1 AQASKL
7 STASFSAVDIINTI
21 NRFYAYASQS
31 LFFTKGLTEINALR
45 RTADHKSTLVWSVKS
60 SREALTQVGQSEINA
75 VKLTLRLRA
84 PHNTNVMP
92 EHWLVTSAQVAKEV
106 FPSRFH
112 PLFSPHRLPTPT
124 FGLALSLS
132 ARLSATNSRLFA
144 TLPLPVSTSLPVHI
158 NATWILA
165 QDRRSIRYDAPDA
178 TGQRPLDT
186 LYNEYLLM
194 ELIAPLYVKT
204 LALVLLHHPKL
215 ARQFWPGK
223 AQDGPSRVIATE
235 IHKRMVST
243 KEAVLLSAQ
252 NQPISPSNAIIHL
265 SRKVPMSIRTILTE
279 LQVPNYVPYPYFDTS
294 FLEDWGSLRFDVA
307 KEFSRILR
315 HNAAALKK
323 LWPTRDPTN
332 PAFTFKELLS
342 ATDYLLKERESLE
355 GLPLLLRGDGELVE
369 FQSSGR
375 RKIFASHRSD
385 LARLFDESVIVHL
398 NFSDAAAQGLAKLNL
413 NVADL
418 DPQGMRELLA
428 HEGRAISP
436 ASTKIVSKAELEWH
450 KRLLEFLASPAC
462 PVKLEDVADLPL
474 LPAFGRE
481 LVVSLNH
488 ANGGGVWWRSRYEDR
503 NLTAILLQLGVVE
516 VDVPPGGTQ
525 GANTADLA
533 GILRLFGQLSLSP
546 TQILKKVASEDWNG
560 FVEYLKLWVQVH
572 YITKLS
578 PAEFQTLTALP
589 LFQGRQGI
597 NELPFVPASQVLML
611 PESAELNTLARY
623 LPPGQTFAEHSS
635 HLAAIFQRGK
645 ATKKRKLSFEN
656 LLGQLR
662 IPHQLA
668 QDEESSFSALLQLIA
683 THHVGRYNNQLIP
696 NGNRVLRRP
705 SELFDHRVE
714 LFSTAFEGR
723 QDLFVHPNFRG
734 SIDRLVD
741 LGVQSEITSQ
751 RLLECLRAVDRDAR
765 QGQDLVRRA
774 SWLWDYIN
782 AAPPQL
788 RQIAFDTIRGL
799 RFLPRQ
805 AQRHPS
811 DPDFDTYARDLP
823 NVVSLDDL
831 CTLEHEPVV
840 WTQRARFSSLPSAH
854 LKAIYPNIGEP
865 APVDVVQHLVSL
877 DNWTWR
883 AADQVVFDLTYDVDG
898 RFVARKFLLP
908 FRSLLVEAGAHEY
921 RVASLPST
929 KSAAKTSHPEMI
941 RAGWNDL
948 RQTGQLLDIC
958 FQVDGQEVP
967 AHRGMLAAAIPHF
980 KTAFAGSFRESVT
993 FAEGSE
999 LPVYPLPGE
1008 EAESAFAVQAI
1019 VDANAA
1025 LDDLLDLME
1034 LSNLWDVSELTSQA
1048 VQAIVEL
1055 RLIRFD
1061 NCDRILERA
1070 EECQIKVL
1078 ITICQET
1085 KKQNKWA

>member
-1 AQASKL
+1 
-7 STASFSAVDIINTI
+7 
-21 NRFYAYASQS
+21 
-31 LFFTKGLTEINALR
+31 
-45 RTADHKSTLVWSVKS
+45 
-60 SREALTQVGQSEINA
+60 
-75 VKLTLRLRA
+75 
-84 PHNTNVMP
+84 
-92 EHWLVTSAQVAKEV
+92 
-106 FPSRFH
+106 
-112 PLFSPHRLPTPT
+112 
-124 FGLALSLS
+124 
-132 ARLSATNSRLFA
+132 
-144 TLPLPVSTSLPVHI
+144 
-158 NATWILA
+158 
-165 QDRRSIRYDAPDA
+165 
-178 TGQRPLDT
+178 
-186 LYNEYLLM
+186 
-194 ELIAPLYVKT
+194 
-204 LALVLLHHPKL
+204 
-215 ARQFWPGK
+215 
-223 AQDGPSRVIATE
+223 
-235 IHKRMVST
+235 
-243 KEAVLLSAQ
+243 
-252 NQPISPSNAIIHL
+252 
-265 SRKVPMSIRTILTE
+265 
-279 LQVPNYVPYPYFDTS
+279 
-294 FLEDWGSLRFDVA
+294 
-307 KEFSRILR
+307 
-315 HNAAALKK
+315 
-323 LWPTRDPTN
+323 
-332 PAFTFKELLS
+332 
-342 ATDYLLKERESLE
+342 ESLE
-355 GLPLLLRGDGELVE
+355 GLPLLLRGDGQLVE
-369 FQSSGR
+369 FQSSGY
-375 RKIFASHRSD
+375 RKIFASHRND
-385 LARLFDESVIVHL
+385 LARLFDASAVVNL
-398 NFSDAAAQGLAKLNL
+398 NLSDAAAQGFAKLKL
-413 NVADL
+413 NVAVL

-428 HEGRAISP
+428 HQGRAITP
-436 ASTKIVSKAELEWH
+436 ANTKTVGKAEFEWH
-450 KRLLEFLASPAC
+450 KRFLEFLASPAC
-462 PVKLEDVADLPL
+462 PVKLEDLADLPL

-481 LVVSLNH
+481 LVVSLDH
-488 ANGGGVWWRSRYEDR
+488 AKAGRVWWRSRYEDR
-503 NLTAILLQLGVVE
+503 SLTTILLQLGVVE

-525 GANTADLA
+525 VTDLVDLA
-533 GILRLFGQLSLSP
+533 CILRLFGQLSLSP
-546 TQILKKVASEDWNG
+546 TQILQTVAPKDWKA
-560 FVEYLKLWVQVH
+560 FVEFLKLWIQVPF
-572 YITKLS
+572 ITNLS

-589 LFQGRQGI
+589 LFHGRQGI
-597 NELPFVPASQVLML
+597 NELPFVPAIQALML
-611 PESAELNTLARY
+611 PESVVLNTLARY
-623 LPPGQTFAEHSS
+623 LPPGQIFAEYSS

-645 ATKKRKLSFEN
+645 SNKRKKLSFEN
-656 LLGQLR
+656 LLGHLR

-668 QDEESSFSALLQLIA
+668 QDEDASFSALLHLIA
-683 THHVGRYNNQLIP
+683 TRHVGRYNNQLIP

-723 QDLFVHPNFRG
+723 QELFVHPSFRDL
-734 SIDRLVD
+734 IDRFVD
-741 LGVQSEITSQ
+741 LGVQREITSP

-765 QGQDLVRRA
+765 QGQDPVRRA
-774 SWLWDYIN
+774 TWLWDYIN

-788 RQIAFDTIRGL
+788 RQISFDTIRGL

-805 AQRHPS
+805 TQRHPS

-831 CTLEHEPVV
+831 CTLVHEPVV

-854 LKAIYPNIGEP
+854 LKAIYPTIGEP

-877 DNWTWR
+877 VNNVAPHRPQSSILLGNIRSVYGWLRDKKDVAKRLLGPLSKQSLWLNIDSDLDNWTWR
-883 AADQVVFDLTYDVDG
+883 AADEVVFDLTYDVDG

-929 KSAAKTSHPEMI
+929 TSAAKTSHPEMI

-948 RQTGQLLDIC
+948 RQTGQLFDIC
-958 FQVDGQEVP
+958 FQVDGQEIP

-1008 EAESAFAVQAI
+1008 EAESAFALQAI